1 VSATARRRG
10 AGEKWDLPAVPV
22 VPDVGKEARQSEQPE
37 TEPASTGPA
46 HSAET
51 LKRRLTRLA
60 LDVHDG
66 PMQNLAVI
74 GFSLGDLRRR
84 MHAVVPEEHHTNL
97 DAGME
102 QLSAE
107 LVRVESELRGLISA
121 LEHGNVSSVPV
132 VDAVESEISAF
143 EKISRANV
151 AFEVSGHVE
160 TETDSQRIA
169 IQSVTRAALAN
180 IAKHASATNVEVS
193 LSGTPHTI
201 TLQVTDDGAGF
212 DSTAPPKDGRFG
224 LVGMKERVEL
234 LGGRFELSSRP
245 GGPTRITA
253 TLQTWRPE
261 AT

>member
-1 VSATARRRG
+1 LSATARRRG
-10 AGEKWDLPAVPV
+10 GGKRWDPPAVPAL
-22 VPDVGKEARQSEQPE
+22 PDAEKQSKTGEQSAG
-37 TEPASTGPA
+37 EPT
-46 HSAET
+46 HSAES

-74 GFSLGDLRRR
+74 GFSLGDLKRR
-84 MHAVVPEEHHTNL
+84 MQAVVPQEHHTKL

-107 LVRVESELRGLISA
+107 LVRVETDLRALISA
-121 LEHGNVSSVPV
+121 LEHGSVTTVPV
-132 VDAVESEISAF
+132 VEAIESEIADF
-143 EKISRANV
+143 EKRSPASVVFTISGN
-151 AFEVSGHVE
+151 VE
-160 TETDSQRIA
+160 TKTDSQRIA

-180 IAKHASATNVEVS
+180 IAKHASATEVEVS
-193 LSGTPHTI
+193 LRGTSRTI
-201 TLQVTDDGAGF
+201 TLQVTDNGAGF
-212 DSTAPPKDGRFG
+212 DSDVPPKKGRFG

-234 LGGRFELSSRP
+234 LGGEFEISSRP

-253 TLQTWRPE
+253 TLETWRPA

>member
-1 VSATARRRG
+1 MSATARRRG
-10 AGEKWDLPAVPV
+10 AGKRWDLPPTPV
-22 VPDVGKEARQSEQPE
+22 VRDAGKVSRPSKQSDS
-37 TEPASTGPA
+37 EPAQTGPG

-51 LKRRLTRLA
+51 LKKRLTRLA

-84 MHAVVPEEHHTNL
+84 MHAVVPEEHHPHL

-102 QLSAE
+102 QLSEE
-107 LVRVESELRGLISA
+107 LVRVETELRGLISA

-132 VDAVESEISAF
+132 VEAIESEIAAF
-143 EKISRANV
+143 EKISPASV
-151 AFEVSGHVE
+151 AFEVIGNVE

-180 IAKHASATNVEVS
+180 IAKHASAANVEVS
-193 LSGTPHTI
+193 LHGTPKTI
-201 TLQVTDDGAGF
+201 TLQVIDDGAGF

-234 LGGRFELSSRP
+234 LGGTFEILSRP
-245 GGPTRITA
+245 GGPTMITA
-253 TLQTWRPE
+253 TLKTWRP
-261 AT
+261 APS

>member
-1 VSATARRRG
+1 MSATARRKG
-10 AGEKWDLPAVPV
+10 AGKRWNVAASPAISDASRSATAKPRKVDETGAPV
-22 VPDVGKEARQSEQPE
+22 HA
-37 TEPASTGPA
+37 
-46 HSAET
+46 AET
-51 LKRRLTRLA
+51 LKRKLTRLA

-84 MHAVVPEEHHTNL
+84 MHAVVPEEHHTSL

-107 LVRVESELRGLISA
+107 LVRVETELRGLISA

-132 VDAVESEISAF
+132 VDAIEIEIADF
-143 EKISRANV
+143 EKMSDASV
-151 AFEVSGHVE
+151 VFGVSGNVE

-180 IAKHASATNVEVS
+180 IAKHASAANVEIS
-193 LSGTPHTI
+193 LRGTPRTI

-212 DSTAPPKDGRFG
+212 DSTAPPKNGRFG

-234 LGGRFELSSRP
+234 LGGKFEIQSRP
-245 GGPTRITA
+245 GGPTMITA
-253 TLQTWRPE
+253 TLKTWRPE
-261 AT
+261 AS